1 VSAFERVVVAGA
13 GAFGTALAIIADK
26 AGRKVTLVAR
36 DGSQAAAISERR
48 ENARYLP
55 GLTLAPSIDVTN
67 DHAPFRKA
75 DVVILAAPAQATR
88 TTAAALAKKMPAG
101 TPVVAAAKGI
111 EQGTAKRQTEIIM
124 ELLPEC
130 RPAVLSGPG
139 FAEEIARGL
148 PTGVTIA
155 ANDLALARAISAA
168 LKTETFR
175 PYASDDPIGAELGG
189 ALKNVLAIACGVIA
203 GRALGESARAALI
216 ARGLGEMMRIGATFG
231 AKAETFM
238 GLSGVGDL
246 VLTATTQHSRNTAF
260 GMALGGGERLSE
272 LLRPGA
278 PLAEGAHTAR
288 VAAEIARRH
297 DVDAPIIAAVA
308 AVIDGKLSVDEA
320 IEGLLSRPL
329 TQELT

>member
-1 VSAFERVVVAGA
+1 MSDFQRVVIAGA
-13 GAFGTALAIIADK
+13 GAFGTALAVVAEK

-36 DGSQAAAISERR
+36 DHAQAAAIAECR

-55 GLTLAPSIDVTN
+55 GVSLASSIEVTN
-67 DHAPFRKA
+67 DHAAFSRV
-75 DVVILAAPAQATR
+75 DLVILAAPAQATR
-88 TTAAALAKKMPAG
+88 ATAATLAKEIPAG

-111 EQGTAKRQTEIIM
+111 EQGTAKLQTEIIA
-124 ELLPEC
+124 EVLPEC
-130 RPAVLSGPG
+130 RSAVLSGPG

-148 PTGVTIA
+148 PTAVTIA
-155 ANDLALARAISAA
+155 ASDLELAGALSAA

-203 GRALGESARAALI
+203 GRSLGESARAALI
-216 ARGLGEMMRIGATFG
+216 ARGLSEMMRIGATFG
-231 AKAETFM
+231 ARAETFM

-246 VLTATTQHSRNTAF
+246 VLTATTEHSRKTAF
-260 GMALGGGERLSE
+260 GMALGRGESMAK

-278 PLAEGAHTAR
+278 PLAEGAYTAR
-288 VAAEIARRH
+288 VAADIARRNN
-297 DVDAPIIAAVA
+297 VDAPIIGAIA
-308 AVIDGKLSVDEA
+308 AVIDGEISVDEA

-329 TQELT
+329 TQELS

>member
-13 GAFGTALAIIADK
+13 GAFGTALAILADK
-26 AGRKVTLVAR
+26 AGRRVTLIAR
-36 DGSQAAAISERR
+36 DSAQAAAIDERR

-55 GLTLAPSIDVTN
+55 GVALSSSIEVSS
-67 DHAPFRKA
+67 DHAAFRTA
-75 DVVILAAPAQATR
+75 DLVILAAPAQATR
-88 TTAAALAKKMPAG
+88 STAAAVGETIPTGAPI
-101 TPVVAAAKGI
+101 VAAAKGI
-111 EQGTAKRQTEIIM
+111 EQKTGKLQTEIIAAVV
-124 ELLPEC
+124 PQC

-148 PTGVTIA
+148 PTAVTIA
-155 ANDLALARAISAA
+155 ANDLALAHLLSAA

-216 ARGLGEMMRIGATFG
+216 ARGLSEMMRIGAAFG
-231 AKAETFM
+231 ARADTFM

-246 VLTATTQHSRNTAF
+246 VLTATTEHSRNTAF
-260 GMALGGGERLSE
+260 GMALGRGEPLSK
-272 LLRPGA
+272 LLQPGA

-288 VAAEIARRH
+288 VAADIARRNN
-297 DVDAPIIAAVA
+297 VDAPIIAAVA
-308 AVIDGKLSVDEA
+308 AVIDGTLSVDEA

-329 TQELT
+329 TQEIA